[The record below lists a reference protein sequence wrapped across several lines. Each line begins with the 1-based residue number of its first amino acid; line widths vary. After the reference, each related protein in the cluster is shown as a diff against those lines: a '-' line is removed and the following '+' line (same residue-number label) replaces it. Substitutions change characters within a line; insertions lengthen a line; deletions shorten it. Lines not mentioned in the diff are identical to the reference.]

1 MVTPEQM
8 RAVVQRYV
16 AALNARDL
24 DAIMALYADDAVVED
39 PVGSTPKC
47 GAADI
52 RAFYAGSVA
61 LELEVE
67 LEGAVR
73 AVQNEAAFAFRVS
86 FPVSGRRMAV
96 RPIDVMRFNDQGRIV
111 HMRAF
116 FGPENITSD

>member
-1 MVTPEQM
+1 MH
-8 RAVVQRYV
+8 AVVQRYV

-24 DAIMALYADDAVVED
+24 NAIMALYADDAVVED
-39 PVGSTPKC
+39 PVGTPLKC
-47 GAADI
+47 GAAEI

-67 LEGAVR
+67 LEGPVR

-86 FPVSGRRMAV
+86 FPMKGQRMTV
-96 RPIDVMRFNDQGRIV
+96 RPIDVMRFNDAGHIV

-116 FGPENITSD
+116 FGPDNVVTV